1 MTIDTKFKIGD
12 EVWVRPTNYIE
23 KGIIESIDV
32 SARME
37 YGIITRKCISY
48 GVNIDNYLFVF
59 YEHGLFSTK
68 EELLKS
74 L

>member
-1 MTIDTKFKIGD
+1 MTIETKYNIGD
-12 EVWVRPTNYIE
+12 EVWVKPTNYIE
-23 KGIIESIDV
+23 KGIIYAIDV

-37 YGIITRKCISY
+37 HGIITRKCVSY
-48 GVNIDNYLFVF
+48 DVLIDGCLFTF
-59 YEHGLFSTK
+59 YEQGISPTK

>member
-1 MTIDTKFKIGD
+1 MTIDTKYNIGD
-12 EVWVRPTNYIE
+12 EVWVKPTNYIY
-23 KGIIESIDV
+23 KGIIHAIDI
-32 SARME
+32 SAQMK

-48 GVNIDNYLFVF
+48 DVRINNCLFTF
-59 YEHGLFSTK
+59 YEQGVFSTK

>member
-1 MTIDTKFKIGD
+1 MKIETKYSIGD

-23 KGIIESIDV
+23 KGIIYAIDV

-37 YGIITRKCISY
+37 YGIITRKCVSY
-48 GVNIDNYLFVF
+48 DVKIGYLLFVI
-59 YEHGLFSTK
+59 YEHGIFPTK
-68 EELLKS
+68 EELLKT

>member
-1 MTIDTKFKIGD
+1 MTIETKYNIGD
-12 EVWVRPTNYIE
+12 KVWVRPANYIE
-23 KGIIESIDV
+23 KGIIHAIDV

-37 YGIITRKCISY
+37 YGIITRKCVSY
-48 GVNIDNYLFVF
+48 DVMIDNRLFAF
-59 YEHGLFSTK
+59 YEHGIFPTK

>member
-1 MTIDTKFKIGD
+1 MTIDTKYKIGD

-23 KGIIESIDV
+23 KGIIYAIDV

-37 YGIITRKCISY
+37 HGIITRKCVAY
-48 GVNIDNYLFVF
+48 DVNIDNCLFTF

>member
-1 MTIDTKFKIGD
+1 MTIDTKYKIGD

-23 KGIIESIDV
+23 KGIIQSIDV

-37 YGIITRKCISY
+37 YGIITRKCVSY
-48 GVNIDNYLFVF
+48 GVVIDNLMFSI
-59 YEHGLFSTK
+59 YEHGIFPTK